1 MSRKTV
7 YRVVA
12 IILVVATAL
21 GVTGA
26 AFAAPETEPGPEAR
40 VRLAGEILSLSD
52 PDFVVRDGVG
62 GVYTVHTTG
71 ATQWHNLSG
80 FGDLRVGMRV
90 GVGGVL
96 QGNGTI
102 TAFNVG
108 VRASFRLAGIVTG
121 TGDHSLTVDTRNGR
135 TVTVLWNADT
145 RCVIYGRGDGAESN
159 SACARIQTGDHVAAA
174 GERDGNALV
183 ANWIAARVLRP
194 AVQPSADTARP

>member
-1 MSRKTV
+1 MSKRIV

-26 AFAAPETEPGPEAR
+26 AFAAPAETEPDAR
-40 VRLAGEILSLSD
+40 VQLAGEILSLSD

-62 GVYTVHTTG
+62 GVYPVHTTG

-90 GVGGVL
+90 GVAGVL

-108 VRASFRLAGIVTG
+108 VRAPVRLAGLVTG
-121 TGDHSLTVDTRNGR
+121 TGDHSLTVDTLSGR
-135 TVTVLWNADT
+135 TVTVVWNADT

-159 SACARIQTGDHVAAA
+159 SACARIQTGDHIAAA
-174 GERDGNALV
+174 GERDGDRV
-183 ANWIAARVLRP
+183 IANWIAAWVPRP
-194 AVQPSADTARP
+194 AEQPGVDTARP

>member
-1 MSRKTV
+1 MSKKTI

-26 AFAAPETEPGPEAR
+26 AFAAPAETEPDAR

-52 PDFVVRDGVG
+52 PNFVVRDGVG

-80 FGDLRVGMRV
+80 FGDLQVGMRV

-121 TGDHSLTVDTRNGR
+121 TSDHSLTVDTRSGR
-135 TVTVLWNADT
+135 TVTVLWNAST

-174 GERDGNALV
+174 GERDGDTLV
-183 ANWIAARVLRP
+183 ANWIAARAHRP
-194 AVQPSADTARP
+194 AVPPSTDGARP

>member
-1 MSRKTV
+1 MSKRIV

-26 AFAAPETEPGPEAR
+26 AFAAPAETEPDAR
-40 VRLAGEILSLSD
+40 VQLAGEILSLSD

-62 GVYTVHTTG
+62 GVYPVHTTG

-90 GVGGVL
+90 GVAGVL

-108 VRASFRLAGIVTG
+108 VRAPVRLAGLVTG
-121 TGDHSLTVDTRNGR
+121 TGDHSLTVDTLGGR
-135 TVTVLWNADT
+135 TVTVRWNADT

-174 GERDGNALV
+174 GEWDGSAVV
-183 ANWIAARVLRP
+183 AHWIAARAPRP
-194 AVQPSADTARP
+194 PAEPTTDGARP